1 MFLLN
6 ILEAVLAYDLVKIR
20 FMKEKEVILN
30 GNTNDKS
37 RGIQL
42 IGPGYFQRVIKGV
55 NWLLS
60 PIHPVHNKIYNR
72 TSATGSDSDQPA
84 LPRSLRA
91 IQILINK
98 NPCHTGWMYRLIWVF
113 AGRRGLIVGFVVW
126 WLISNVMIILARCNG
141 WSEYVLFPYTPV
153 PHYAQRTKKVLM
165 QVADNA
171 GQNQPARMRRLILAF
186 DVRL

>member
-98 NPCHTGWMYRLIWVF
+98 NPCHTGWMYRLIRVF
-113 AGRRGLIVGFVVW
+113 AGRRGLIVGAGSLVTS
-126 WLISNVMIILARCNG
+126 WLYLPDAMADLNMFCSHIPQCHIMRNARKRSLCK
-141 WSEYVLFPYTPV
+141 LQT
-153 PHYAQRTKKVLM
+153 T
-165 QVADNA
+165 
-171 GQNQPARMRRLILAF
+171 
-186 DVRL
+186 